1 VTRVA
6 CIGECM
12 IELREM
18 ADGHLSRGYG
28 GDTFNTAVYL
38 ARLGVPVDYV
48 TALGDD
54 SWSDEMIAGWPA
66 EGVGTGLVMRVP
78 GRVPGLYVI
87 QTDEKGERRFSY
99 WRNSAPARD
108 LFALPQTAE
117 LVAALKDYDVL
128 YLSGI
133 SLSLYGDSGRKRLF
147 ETIDRSRSSGHRFA
161 FDTNF
166 RPRGWANRDNAKAA
180 YREAFARADILLAST
195 EDLELLFGDG
205 GVQEFLSCPNPSERV
220 LKLAEPAGRVIGEG
234 MDIVVRALP
243 VAVIVDTTAA
253 GDSFAAAYIAAR
265 LSGRSLECS
274 VEAGHR
280 LAGTVV
286 CHPGAIIP
294 ASAMPAD
301 LNFVST
307 GTVQEKRP

>member
-1 VTRVA
+1 
-6 CIGECM
+6 M

-99 WRNSAPARD
+99 WRDSAPARD

-117 LVAALKDYDVL
+117 LVAALMDYDVL

-133 SLSLYGDSGRKRLF
+133 TLSLYDDSGRKHAPSGEAAQGIVF
-147 ETIDRSRSSGHRFA
+147 AKDSKTILVQ
-161 FDTNF
+161 FDV
-166 RPRGWANRDNAKAA
+166 
-180 YREAFARADILLAST
+180 E
-195 EDLELLFGDG
+195 
-205 GVQEFLSCPNPSERV
+205 
-220 LKLAEPAGRVIGEG
+220 
-234 MDIVVRALP
+234 RAL
-243 VAVIVDTTAA
+243 AVYQIRNDTLVDTGKRLRLDA
-253 GDSFAAAYIAAR
+253 GPVSIR
-265 LSGRSLECS
+265 
-274 VEAGHR
+274 
-280 LAGTVV
+280 T
-286 CHPGAIIP
+286 
-294 ASAMPAD
+294 MP
-301 LNFVST
+301 
-307 GTVQEKRP
+307 R